1 MNAKEKAKTLG
12 VELRGR
18 LFSGDNLCP
27 SISKIKL
34 AEKENIN
41 KMIKLE
47 NKINAQIE
55 KKEGGK
61 EGTGNFFL
69 IHFVNSLFLSREDFK
84 LFKRYNLF
92 LFV

>member
-61 EGTGNFFL
+61 EATGKIF
-69 IHFVNSLFLSREDFK
+69 
-84 LFKRYNLF
+84 
-92 LFV
+92 